1 MALAL
6 VEANGVGVADA
17 EDELEG
23 LIEVLCDFGGGV
35 GVGIDDDLD
44 ASGEGEFEQVLGGI
58 DFADVFSE
66 ASGAD
71 FHDGVGVDEG
81 LDDGF
86 VVGAE
91 VALGA
96 EAEFFGEVRMGAEVE
111 VTAADAFFVE
121 MPVESPDFFH
131 GTGFFPAGE
140 VFGVIDIPAGGD
152 VMDTADEVV
161 PGGHAASGFEP
172 GLATFEVVALEGEAD
187 REGGEGG
194 LGGCDEFEVFWE
206 LIEVHAPVVEGLGHG
221 VVVGEADFGKSGG
234 ESGGCVV
241 DGEAFGVAAK
251 GGMGVVVSEHGEKK
265 KKNLAGRRWSRL
277 ISL

>member
-17 EDELEG
+17 ADELES
-23 LIEVLCDFGGGV
+23 LIEILGDFGGSV

-58 DFADVFSE
+58 DFADVFAE

-81 LDDGF
+81 LDHGF

-96 EAEFFGEVRMGAEVE
+96 EAEFFGEVGVGAEVE
-111 VTAADAFFVE
+111 VAAADAFFVE
-121 MPVESPDFFH
+121 MPVERPNFFD

-152 VMDTADEVV
+152 VVDTADEVV
-161 PGGHAASGFEP
+161 PGGQGAGGFEP
-172 GLATFEVVALEGEAD
+172 GLAAFEVIALEGEAD

-194 LGGCDEFEVFWE
+194 LGDCDEFEVFWE
-206 LIEVHAPVVEGLGHG
+206 LFDIHAPVVERVGHG
-221 VVVGEADFGKSGG
+221 VVVGEADFGESGG
-234 ESGGCVV
+234 EGGGCVV
-241 DGEAFGVAAK
+241 NGEAFGVAAK
-251 GGMGVVVSEHGEKK
+251 GGVGVVVSEHGEKK

>member
-6 VEANGVGVADA
+6 IEADGVGVTDA
-17 EDELEG
+17 ADELEG
-23 LIEVLCDFGGGV
+23 LIEVLGDFGGGV
-35 GVGIDDDLD
+35 GVGVDDDLD
-44 ASGEGEFEQVLGGI
+44 ASGESEFEQFFGGV
-58 DFADVFSE
+58 DFADVFAE
-66 ASGAD
+66 AGGAD

-81 LDDGF
+81 LDHGF

-96 EAEFFGEVRMGAEVE
+96 EAEFFGEVGVGAEFE
-111 VTAADAFFVE
+111 VAAADAFFVE
-121 MPVESPDFFH
+121 MPVERPDFFD

-140 VFGVIDIPAGGD
+140 VFGVIDVPAGGN
-152 VMDTADEVV
+152 VVDTADEVV

-206 LIEVHAPVVEGLGHG
+206 LINIHAPVVERVGHG
-221 VVVGEADFGKSGG
+221 VVVGEADFGESGA

-241 DGEAFGVAAK
+241 NGEAFGVAAK
-251 GGMGVVVSEHGEKK
+251 GGVGVVVSEHGEKK